1 MGKEPIPF
9 GFLMYYNSLQT
20 KFEGEKT
27 MLDILIKAGCYIA
40 IIILGI
46 FLRKI
51 GFFKESDFS
60 ILSKIVIRV
69 TLPAALIVNAATRE
83 FSPEL
88 LVLSL
93 LGLGGGILYMAAG
106 WLVSRHA
113 DKEQQAFDILNHAGY
128 NIGVF
133 VIPFTQSF
141 LGATGVMISSIFDVG
156 NAFICLGGAYGVASA
171 VKDGKGFDIK
181 QVLKALSVS
190 VPFLVHIGTVL
201 MNLLHIPFP
210 APVVECAGIIANA
223 NAFLAM
229 LMIGVGFKLSL
240 EKSKLNRIFR
250 ALVIR
255 YSIAAVLALCYWFLL
270 PFDRLIRLTLVILA
284 VSPIG
289 SAVPGFTG
297 DLGGDVGL
305 SCNITSLTILISI
318 ITIVTLLLCLL

>member
-1 MGKEPIPF
+1 M
-9 GFLMYYNSLQT
+9 
-20 KFEGEKT
+20 
-27 MLDILIKAGCYIA
+27 
-40 IIILGI
+40 
-46 FLRKI
+46 
-51 GFFKESDFS
+51 
-60 ILSKIVIRV
+60 
-69 TLPAALIVNAATRE
+69 
-83 FSPEL
+83 
-88 LVLSL
+88 
-93 LGLGGGILYMAAG
+93 
-106 WLVSRHA
+106 
-113 DKEQQAFDILNHAGY
+113 NHAGY

-141 LGATGVMISSIFDVG
+141 LGATGVMIASIFDVG

-171 VKDGKGFDIK
+171 VKNGKGFDIR

-240 EKSKLNRIFR
+240 EKSKLSRIFR
-250 ALVIR
+250 ALLIR
-255 YSIAAVLALCYWFLL
+255 YSIAAALALCYWFLL

-284 VSPIG
+284 VGPIG

>member
-1 MGKEPIPF
+1 
-9 GFLMYYNSLQT
+9 
-20 KFEGEKT
+20 
-27 MLDILIKAGCYIA
+27 MLNILIKAGCYIA

-46 FLRKI
+46 FLRRI

-69 TLPAALIVNAATRE
+69 TLPAALIVNAATRA

-88 LVLSL
+88 LILSL

-141 LGATGVMISSIFDVG
+141 LGATGVMIASIFDVG

-171 VKDGKGFDIK
+171 VKDGKGFDIR

-240 EKSKLNRIFR
+240 EKSKLSRIFR
-250 ALVIR
+250 ALLIR

>member
-1 MGKEPIPF
+1 
-9 GFLMYYNSLQT
+9 
-20 KFEGEKT
+20 
-27 MLDILIKAGCYIA
+27 MLNILVKAGCYIA

-46 FLRKI
+46 FLRRI

-60 ILSKIVIRV
+60 VLSKIVIRV
-69 TLPAALIVNAATRE
+69 TLPAALIVNAATRA

-141 LGATGVMISSIFDVG
+141 LGATGVMIASIFDVG

-171 VKDGKGFDIK
+171 VKDGKGFDIR

-240 EKSKLNRIFR
+240 EKSKLSRIFR
-250 ALVIR
+250 ALLIR
-255 YSIAAVLALCYWFLL
+255 YSIATVLALCYWFLL

-289 SAVPGFTG
+289 SAVPGFTD

>member
-1 MGKEPIPF
+1 
-9 GFLMYYNSLQT
+9 
-20 KFEGEKT
+20 
-27 MLDILIKAGCYIA
+27 MLNILIKAGCYIA

-46 FLRKI
+46 FLQRI

-69 TLPAALIVNAATRE
+69 TLPAALIVNAATRA
-83 FSPEL
+83 FSPDL

-141 LGATGVMISSIFDVG
+141 LGATGVMIASIFDVG

-171 VKDGKGFDIK
+171 VKDGKGFDIR
-181 QVLKALSVS
+181 QVLKALAVS

-250 ALVIR
+250 ALLIR

-289 SAVPGFTG
+289 SAVPGFTD

>member
-1 MGKEPIPF
+1 M
-9 GFLMYYNSLQT
+9 LQ
-20 KFEGEKT
+20 
-27 MLDILIKAGCYIA
+27 ILIKAGCYIA

-46 FLRKI
+46 LLRRI

-60 ILSKIVIRV
+60 VLSKIVIRV
-69 TLPAALIVNAATRE
+69 TLPAALIVNAATRD

-88 LVLSL
+88 LFLSL

-106 WLVSRHA
+106 WFVSRKA
-113 DKEQQAFDILNHAGY
+113 SKEQQAFDILNHAGY

-141 LGATGVMISSIFDVG
+141 LGTAGVMTASIFDVG
-156 NAFICLGGAYGVASA
+156 NAFVCLGGAYGAA
-171 VKDGKGFDIK
+171 AAIKDGNGFDMK
-181 QVLKALSVS
+181 RVLKALSVS
-190 VPFLVHIGTVL
+190 VPFLVHIGTLL

-229 LMIGVGFKLSL
+229 LMIGVGFKLTL
-240 EKSKLNRIFR
+240 EKAKLTRLFR
-250 ALVIR
+250 ALAIR
-255 YSIAAVLALCYWFLL
+255 YGIAAILGLCYWFLL
-270 PFDRLIRLTLVILA
+270 PFDRVIRLTLVILA

-289 SAVPGFTG
+289 SAVPGFTD

-305 SCNITSLTILISI
+305 SCTINSMTILISI
-318 ITIVTLLLCLL
+318 ITIVVLLLCLL

>member
-1 MGKEPIPF
+1 
-9 GFLMYYNSLQT
+9 
-20 KFEGEKT
+20 

>member
-1 MGKEPIPF
+1 
-9 GFLMYYNSLQT
+9 
-20 KFEGEKT
+20 
-27 MLDILIKAGCYIA
+27 MLNILVKAVCYIA

-46 FLRKI
+46 FLRRI

-60 ILSKIVIRV
+60 VLSKIVIRV

-83 FSPEL
+83 FSPDL

-113 DKEQQAFDILNHAGY
+113 DKEQQALDILNHAGY

-141 LGATGVMISSIFDVG
+141 LGATGVMIASIFDVG

-171 VKDGKGFDIK
+171 VKDGKGFDIR

-240 EKSKLNRIFR
+240 EKSKLSRIFR
-250 ALVIR
+250 ALLIR

>member
-1 MGKEPIPF
+1 
-9 GFLMYYNSLQT
+9 
-20 KFEGEKT
+20 
-27 MLDILIKAGCYIA
+27 MLNILVKAGCYIA

-46 FLRKI
+46 FLRRI

-60 ILSKIVIRV
+60 VLSKIVIRV
-69 TLPAALIVNAATRE
+69 TLPAALIVNAATRA

-141 LGATGVMISSIFDVG
+141 LGATGVMIASIFDVG

-171 VKDGKGFDIK
+171 VKDGKGFDIR

-240 EKSKLNRIFR
+240 EKSKLSRIFR
-250 ALVIR
+250 ALLIR
-255 YSIAAVLALCYWFLL
+255 YSIATVLALCYWFLL

-284 VSPIG
+284 VGPIG
-289 SAVPGFTG
+289 SAVPGFTD

>member
-1 MGKEPIPF
+1 
-9 GFLMYYNSLQT
+9 
-20 KFEGEKT
+20 
-27 MLDILIKAGCYIA
+27 MLNILIKAGCYIA

-46 FLRKI
+46 FLRRI

-60 ILSKIVIRV
+60 VLSKIVIRV

-83 FSPEL
+83 FSPDL

-141 LGATGVMISSIFDVG
+141 LGATGVMIASIFDVG

-171 VKDGKGFDIK
+171 VKDGKGFDIR
-181 QVLKALSVS
+181 QVLKALAVS

-250 ALVIR
+250 ALLIR
-255 YSIAAVLALCYWFLL
+255 YSIAAALALCYWFLL

-289 SAVPGFTG
+289 SAVPGFTD

>member
-1 MGKEPIPF
+1 
-9 GFLMYYNSLQT
+9 
-20 KFEGEKT
+20 
-27 MLDILIKAGCYIA
+27 MLNILVKAGCYIA

-46 FLRKI
+46 FLRRI

-60 ILSKIVIRV
+60 VLSKIVIRV
-69 TLPAALIVNAATRE
+69 TLPAALIVNAATRA

-141 LGATGVMISSIFDVG
+141 LGATGVMIASIFDVG

-171 VKDGKGFDIK
+171 VKDGKGFDIR

-240 EKSKLNRIFR
+240 EKSKLSRIFR
-250 ALVIR
+250 ALLIR

-318 ITIVTLLLCLL
+318 ITIVTLLLFLL

>member
-1 MGKEPIPF
+1 
-9 GFLMYYNSLQT
+9 
-20 KFEGEKT
+20 
-27 MLDILIKAGCYIA
+27 MLNILIKAGCYIA

-46 FLRKI
+46 FLRRI

-69 TLPAALIVNAATRE
+69 TLPAALIVNAATRA

-141 LGATGVMISSIFDVG
+141 LGATGVMIASIFDVG

-171 VKDGKGFDIK
+171 VKDGKGFDIR

-229 LMIGVGFKLSL
+229 LMIGVGFNLSL
-240 EKSKLNRIFR
+240 EKSKLSRIFR
-250 ALVIR
+250 ALLIR
-255 YSIAAVLALCYWFLL
+255 YSIAAALALCYWFLL

-284 VSPIG
+284 VGPIG
-289 SAVPGFTG
+289 SAVPGFTD

>member
-1 MGKEPIPF
+1 
-9 GFLMYYNSLQT
+9 
-20 KFEGEKT
+20 
-27 MLDILIKAGCYIA
+27 MLNILVKAGCYIA

-46 FLRKI
+46 FLRRI

-60 ILSKIVIRV
+60 VLSKIVIRV
-69 TLPAALIVNAATRE
+69 TLPAALIVNAATRA
-83 FSPEL
+83 FSPDL

-141 LGATGVMISSIFDVG
+141 LGATGVMIASIFDVG

-171 VKDGKGFDIK
+171 VKDGKGFDIR
-181 QVLKALSVS
+181 QVLKALAVS

-250 ALVIR
+250 ALLIR
-255 YSIAAVLALCYWFLL
+255 YSIAAALALCYWFLL

>member
-1 MGKEPIPF
+1 
-9 GFLMYYNSLQT
+9 
-20 KFEGEKT
+20 
-27 MLDILIKAGCYIA
+27 MLNILIKAGCYIA

-46 FLRKI
+46 FLRRI

-69 TLPAALIVNAATRE
+69 TLPAALIVNAATRA

-88 LVLSL
+88 LILSL

-141 LGATGVMISSIFDVG
+141 LGATGVMIASIFDVG

-171 VKDGKGFDIK
+171 VKDGKGFDIR

-240 EKSKLNRIFR
+240 EKSKLSRIFR
-250 ALVIR
+250 ALLLR

-270 PFDRLIRLTLVILA
+270 PFDRLIRLTLVVLA

>member
-1 MGKEPIPF
+1 
-9 GFLMYYNSLQT
+9 
-20 KFEGEKT
+20 

-46 FLRKI
+46 FLRRI

-69 TLPAALIVNAATRE
+69 TLPAALIVNAATRA

-88 LVLSL
+88 LILSL

-141 LGATGVMISSIFDVG
+141 LGATGVMIASIFDVG

-171 VKDGKGFDIK
+171 VKDGKGFDIR

-240 EKSKLNRIFR
+240 EKSKLSRIFR
-250 ALVIR
+250 ALLIR
-255 YSIAAVLALCYWFLL
+255 YSIAAALALCYWFLL

>member
-1 MGKEPIPF
+1 
-9 GFLMYYNSLQT
+9 
-20 KFEGEKT
+20 
-27 MLDILIKAGCYIA
+27 MLNILIKAGCYIA

-46 FLRKI
+46 FLRRI

-69 TLPAALIVNAATRE
+69 TLPAALIVNAATRA

-141 LGATGVMISSIFDVG
+141 LGATGVMIASIFDVG

-171 VKDGKGFDIK
+171 VKDGKGFDIR

-240 EKSKLNRIFR
+240 EKSKLSRIFR
-250 ALVIR
+250 ALLIR